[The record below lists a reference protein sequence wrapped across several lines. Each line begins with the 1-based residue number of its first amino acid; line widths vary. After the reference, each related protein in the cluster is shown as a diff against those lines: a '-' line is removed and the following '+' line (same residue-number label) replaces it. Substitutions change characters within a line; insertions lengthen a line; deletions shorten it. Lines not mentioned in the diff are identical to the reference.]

1 MKYEVYNNIRAG
13 ELVFDVVFVYNDA
26 KQLDQLIVKS
36 DNKNK
41 SVVLDKLI
49 GAFNRNTLNNMNNH
63 ISEIIMSSNNFV
75 DAKERV
81 DVYFERML
89 RSRSIEKQLEKIT
102 LDQIIIL

>member
-1 MKYEVYNNIRAG
+1 MQYEVENNIRAG
-13 ELVFDVVFVYNDA
+13 ELVFDVVFIYNDA

-41 SVVLDKLI
+41 SVVLDKLS
-49 GAFNRNTLNNMNNH
+49 AFNRNTLNNMNNH
-63 ISEIIMSSNNFV
+63 ISEIIMSSNNFI

-89 RSRSIEKQLEKIT
+89 RSRSIEEQLEKIT